1 MTSMKPI
8 AAKPSPVELIAGAR
22 SRLALIAAT
31 RALIYGLAPAI
42 TAFAIAPALAP
53 INDWA
58 GSRFGYE
65 LAQPTLIDLRVGLV
79 AAGLVALALG
89 AASAAI
95 AWRRAHDYI
104 SAAERVDTIVNARQ
118 EILTLA
124 TLTDPSSSANSA
136 TSAVPSG
143 AKRPALFPILWQRAC
158 TYLAN
163 FSPARAFRFDL
174 GRPLMRGSALSL
186 AIVAILAVAMMA
198 LARPPSPEAAQ
209 ALRLRE
215 MAREIETTSPTE
227 SGRALAKA
235 LRDTATVLEN
245 PKLPPEQKL
254 KLLAELT
261 NDLQRIKPPNSP
273 QTKAPHDKSAKGSS
287 GGTGNSGNGGEGAG
301 SGQGKGTGGDKA
313 EAKGSGTGKN
323 NDQQMAALEKELSQ
337 AKERIENESAPGD
350 KSMPKPEAGGSNGN
364 AAAPGKS
371 PNQPGAA
378 NRPDDSAQNQR
389 PKPGENAPPS
399 DKSGQGGEKTAND
412 DKGSTKGD
420 TRLGQFPA
428 PVRYERFYKPG
439 EHGPPI
445 EIKDARYVVFRLPSG
460 ATPGAGGK
468 AVLDTGRPEASTPY
482 SNAPLTAERLEAS
495 PDERQLVPPRYRDL
509 IQ

>member
-1 MTSMKPI
+1 MTSPKPTSP
-8 AAKPSPVELIAGAR
+8 KPSPVELIAGAR

-58 GSRFGYE
+58 GLRFGYE
-65 LAQPTLIDLRVGLV
+65 LAAAALIDLRIGLV
-79 AAGLVALALG
+79 AAGLIALALG
-89 AASAAI
+89 AASAAL
-95 AWRRAHDYI
+95 AWRRAHDFI
-104 SAAERVDTIVNARQ
+104 SAAERVDSIVNARQ

-124 TLTDPSSSANSA
+124 TLTDPSRPDADPARS
-136 TSAVPSG
+136 SG
-143 AKRPALFPILWQRAC
+143 ANRPALFPILWRRAC

-186 AIVAILAVAMMA
+186 AIVAVLAVAMMA
-198 LARPPSPEAAQ
+198 LARSPSPEAAQ
-209 ALRLRE
+209 ARRLRD
-215 MAREIETTSPTE
+215 MARAIESASPTE

-235 LRDTATVLEN
+235 LRDTATALEN

-254 KLLAELT
+254 KVLAEVT
-261 NDLQRIKPPNSP
+261 NDIQRIKPPNSP
-273 QTKAPHDKSAKGSS
+273 QTGKPHDKSAKGNS
-287 GGTGNSGNGGEGAG
+287 GGNGNSGNGGEGAG
-301 SGQGKGTGGDKA
+301 SGASKGTGGNNV
-313 EAKGSGTGKN
+313 EAKGSGTGKK

-350 KSMPKPEAGGSNGN
+350 KSMPKAEAGGNNGN
-364 AAAPGKS
+364 AVAPGQN
-371 PNQPGAA
+371 PNQPGSA

-399 DKSGQGGEKTAND
+399 EKSGEGGEKTAND

-460 ATPGAGGK
+460 ATPGGGGK
-468 AVLDTGRPEASTPY
+468 TVLDTGRPEASTPY
-482 SNAPLTAERLEAS
+482 SNAPLKAERLEAA

>member
-1 MTSMKPI
+1 MTSLKPTSP
-8 AAKPSPVELIAGAR
+8 KPSPVELIAGAR

-31 RALIYGLAPAI
+31 RALIYGLAPAL

-58 GSRFGYE
+58 GLRFGYE
-65 LAQPTLIDLRVGLV
+65 LAPAALIDLRIGLV
-79 AAGLVALALG
+79 AAGMIALALG

-104 SAAERVDTIVNARQ
+104 SAAERVDSIVNARQ

-124 TLTDPSSSANSA
+124 TLTDPSDSANSA
-136 TSAVPSG
+136 SSAVPSR
-143 AKRPALFPILWQRAC
+143 ANRPALFPILWQRAC

-174 GRPLMRGSALSL
+174 GRPLMRGSALSV
-186 AIVAILAVAMMA
+186 AIVAMLAMAMMV

-209 ALRLRE
+209 AQRLRE
-215 MAREIETTSPTE
+215 IARAIETTSPTE

-235 LRDTATVLEN
+235 LRDTATVLESH
-245 PKLPPEQKL
+245 KLPPEQKL

-261 NDLQRIKPPNSP
+261 NNLQRIKPPNSP
-273 QTKAPHDKSAKGSS
+273 QIGNPHDKLAKGSS
-287 GGTGNSGNGGEGAG
+287 GGSGNSANGGEGAG
-301 SGQGKGTGGDKA
+301 SGQGKGSGGDKA

-323 NDQQMAALEKELSQ
+323 NDQQMEALEKELSQ

-350 KSMPKPEAGGSNGN
+350 KSMPKTEAGGSNGN
-364 AAAPGKS
+364 AAAPGKN

-460 ATPGAGGK
+460 ATPAGAGK